1 MNIPLI
7 NRIPKESYRQIAI
20 AQDIIVEEVCKV
32 IPTVVFHGGTC
43 IWRCY
48 SGKRFSE
55 DVDFYF
61 PTNKKIAEIFNN
73 LKKQGFTILKQKISM
88 NSVYSELLYN
98 RNSVRLEGTFQTKK
112 GVLIDYK
119 KVDETII
126 SIYGLTPEQLIH
138 EKILTYGK
146 RKKVRD
152 LYDIFF
158 LLKYTDFTAV
168 KTEIKQL
175 IDTYEPPFDETD
187 LRTVIIEGLV
197 PTAQDMIAYIK
208 RKWEN
213 PNI

>member
-7 NRIPKESYRQIAI
+7 NKIPKESQRQIAV
-20 AQDIIVEEVCKV
+20 AQDSIIEEVYRV
-32 IPTVVFHGGTC
+32 VPVAVFHGGTC

-61 PTNKKIAEIFNN
+61 PANAKIEEIFKN
-73 LKKQGFTILKQKISM
+73 LEKQGFRILKQRISTT
-88 NSVYSELLYN
+88 SVYSELLYN
-98 RNSVRLEGTFQTKK
+98 RTSVRLEGTFQTKK
-112 GVLIDYK
+112 GVIIDYK

-138 EKILTYGK
+138 EKILAYGNR
-146 RKKVRD
+146 RKIRD

-158 LLKYTDFTAV
+158 LLKYADFTAV
-168 KTEIKQL
+168 KNEIKQF
-175 IDTYEPPFDETD
+175 IDAYKSPLDETD
-187 LRTVIIEGLV
+187 LKTIIIEGLI
-197 PTAQDMIAYIK
+197 PTAQDMIIYIK

>member
-7 NRIPKESYRQIAI
+7 NRIPRESYRQIAI
-20 AQDIIVEEVCKV
+20 AQDAVVEEVYKV
-32 IPTVVFHGGTC
+32 IPTAVLHGGTC

-55 DVDFYF
+55 DLDFYF
-61 PTNKKIAEIFNN
+61 PSNKKIAEIFNN

-98 RNSVRLEGTFQTKK
+98 RTSVRLEGTFQTKK
-112 GVLIDYK
+112 RVLIDYR

-138 EKILTYGK
+138 EKIWAYEK
-146 RKKVRD
+146 RRKVRD

-158 LLKYTDFTAV
+158 LLKYAEFTTV
-168 KTEIKQL
+168 QKEIKQL
-175 IDTYEPPFDETD
+175 IDTYKPPFDETD
-187 LRTVIIEGLV
+187 LKTIIIEGLV

>member
-7 NRIPKESYRQIAI
+7 NKIQKESHRQIAI
-20 AQDIIVEEVCKV
+20 AQDIIIEEVYRI
-32 IPTVVFHGGTC
+32 IPTAVFHGGTC

-55 DVDFYF
+55 DLDFYF
-61 PTNKKIAEIFNN
+61 PCDKRIDEIFQN
-73 LKKQGFTILKQKISM
+73 LKKQGFKILKQKISK

-98 RNSVRLEGTFQTKK
+98 RTSVRLEGTFQIKK
-112 GVLIDYK
+112 GELIDYK

-138 EKILTYGK
+138 EKILTYTNR
-146 RKKVRD
+146 RKIRD

-158 LLKYTDFTAV
+158 LLKYADFALI
-168 KTEIKQL
+168 KNEIKQL

-187 LRTVIIEGLV
+187 LKTIIIEGLI
-197 PTAQDMIAYIK
+197 PTAQDMLKYIK